1 MRDIPLNASVECAD
15 GPAGKSLAVIINPIE
30 QKVTHVV
37 VKGDK
42 VPWSRHRLVPVEQ
55 VGETNPV
62 LIRLN
67 CSRAE
72 LAKMEP
78 FVATR
83 YVQKEPREYPS
94 SFYGGEGPT
103 YMNAFVFAAEVVPV
117 AVERIPPGELAV
129 HRGATVRATDGRVGQ
144 VDEFL
149 VDPASKQITHLVLR
163 EGHLW
168 DRRELTVPFSAI
180 ERVANDTVYLKLDK
194 QSVESLPDVPI
205 DRGGA

>member
-1 MRDIPLNASVECAD
+1 MRDIPLNANVECTD
-15 GPAGKSLAVIINPIE
+15 GPVGKSTAVIINPIE
-30 QKVTHVV
+30 QRVTHVV

-42 VPWSRHRLVPVEQ
+42 MPWSRQRLVPVEQ
-55 VGETNPV
+55 VGESSPA

-67 CSRAE
+67 CSRDE
-72 LAKMEP
+72 LAEMDS
-78 FVATR
+78 FVAKR

-94 SFYGGEGPT
+94 AFYGGEGPA
-103 YMNAFVFAAEVVPV
+103 YMNAFVFATDEVPIE
-117 AVERIPPGELAV
+117 VERIPPGELAV

-168 DRRELTVPFSAI
+168 DRRELTLPISAI
-180 ERVANDTVYLKLDK
+180 ERVANDTVYLNLDK
-194 QSVESLPDVPI
+194 KTVEGLPDLPI
-205 DRGGA
+205 DRGSE